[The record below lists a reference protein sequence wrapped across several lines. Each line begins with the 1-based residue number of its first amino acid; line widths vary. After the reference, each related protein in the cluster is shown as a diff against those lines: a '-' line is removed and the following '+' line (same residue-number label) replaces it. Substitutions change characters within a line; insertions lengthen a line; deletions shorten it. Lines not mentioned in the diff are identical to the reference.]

1 MSIPISS
8 GASLDLRP
16 KAGNVDLDRAR
27 ILVAPDSFKGTLS
40 APEAALAMGKGIRRA
55 LPGASVRVFPVSDGG
70 EGFIDALLPAM
81 RGTIMRA
88 EVHGPLPEQ
97 RVRSRWALVSKGE
110 TAVIETAS
118 AAGLSLVPPG
128 RRDPCVATT
137 FGVGELMRSALEK
150 SVSGM
155 LIGLGGSATND
166 GGAGMASA
174 LGVEFLDANGV
185 RLAPGGASLAK
196 LAHIDAGRIDP
207 RIAKT
212 KITAACDVTNPLSG
226 PGGASRVF
234 GPQKGGDPAAV
245 ERLEEALRRFAEILR
260 ADLGIDIE
268 TVPGSGAAG
277 GLAGGL
283 MAFCGARIAS
293 GIDIVLEAT
302 GFDGALSASDLVVT
316 GEGKIDSQ
324 TRSGKALSGILRHA
338 RAARVPVAAV
348 AGTIEGPRESFRGED
363 GFAAL
368 CSLDDGMSA
377 PGESPESAPRALEER
392 TRTLMLTLNVR

>member
-1 MSIPISS
+1 M
-8 GASLDLRP
+8 
-16 KAGNVDLDRAR
+16 NLDRAR

-81 RGTIMRA
+81 RGTIVHA

-97 RVRSRWALVSKGE
+97 RVRSRWALVNKGE

-118 AAGLSLVPPG
+118 AAGLSLVPPD
-128 RRDPCVATT
+128 RRDPCVTTT
-137 FGVGELMRSALEK
+137 FGVGELIRGALERSANAI
-150 SVSGM
+150 

-174 LGVEFLDANGV
+174 LGVEFLDASGV
-185 RLAPGGASLAK
+185 RLTPGGASLAK
-196 LAHIDAGRIDP
+196 LSHIDARGIDP

-212 KITAACDVTNPLSG
+212 NITAACDVVNPLTG
-226 PGGASRVF
+226 PDGASRVF

-245 ERLEEALRRFAEILR
+245 ERLEAALRRFAEIIR
-260 ADLGIDIE
+260 SDLGLDIE
-268 TVPGSGAAG
+268 TYPGSGAAG

-293 GIDIVLEAT
+293 GIDVVLDVT
-302 GFDGALSASDLVVT
+302 GFDGALGSSDLVLT

-324 TRSGKALSGILRHA
+324 TRAGKALSGILRRAHA
-338 RAARVPVAAV
+338 AHVPVAAL
-348 AGTIEGPRESFRGED
+348 AGTIEGPRETYGGEE
-363 GFAAL
+363 GFVAL
-368 CSLDDGMSA
+368 GALDDGPAA
-377 PGESPESAPRALEER
+377 PGESMKNAPRALEER
-392 TRTLMLTLNVR
+392 TRTLMLTLNDRGS